1 VPTEESKMDKPASVE
16 DYLAGLP
23 EESRAALERLRQ
35 VIRAAVPEA
44 TEGIAWQ
51 MPAFRAH
58 DRWLVGYAAFRDH
71 CSFFPMS
78 TRVLEAFAAELEPYS
93 TSKGTIRFSTD
104 HPLPAALVKKMVK
117 ARLEEAASSRG
128 R

>member
-1 VPTEESKMDKPASVE
+1 MDKPASVE

-23 EESRAALERLRQ
+23 EESRAALERLRRA
-35 VIRAAVPEA
+35 IRAAVPEA
-44 TEGIAWQ
+44 TEGIAYQ

-58 DRWLVGYAAFRDH
+58 GRWLVGYAAFRDH

-78 TRVLEAFAAELEPYS
+78 TRVMEAFAAELEPYS

-117 ARLEEAASSRG
+117 ARLEQAAASRG

>member
-1 VPTEESKMDKPASVE
+1 MGRPVSVE
-16 DYLAGLP
+16 AYLAGLP
-23 EESRAALERLRQ
+23 EEPRAALEKLRRA
-35 VIRAAVPEA
+35 IRAALPEA

-58 DRWLVGYAAFRDH
+58 GRWLVGYAAFRDH

-78 TRVLEAFAAELEPYS
+78 ARVIEDLAAELEPY
-93 TSKGTIRFSTD
+93 TTTKGSIHFTLEK
-104 HPLPAALVKKMVK
+104 PLPAALVKKIVK
-117 ARLEEAASSRG
+117 ARLAEVAAVR

>member
-1 VPTEESKMDKPASVE
+1 MAKPASVE
-16 DYLAGLP
+16 EYLAGVP
-23 EESRAALERLRQ
+23 AEPRAALEELRRA
-35 VIRAAVPEA
+35 IRAAVPEA

-58 DRWLVGYAAFRDH
+58 GRWLVGYAAFRDH

-78 TRVLEAFAAELEPYS
+78 AAVIEDCAADLAGF
-93 TSKGTIRFSTD
+93 TTTKGTVHFTREK
-104 HPLPAALVKKMVK
+104 PLPAALVHRMVR
-117 ARLEEAASSRG
+117 ARLSEVTQPR

>member
-1 VPTEESKMDKPASVE
+1 MPVEESDMDKPTSVE

-23 EESRAALERLRQ
+23 DEQRVALEKLRKAIRAAL
-35 VIRAAVPEA
+35 PEG
-44 TEGIAWQ
+44 TEGIGWQ
-51 MPAFRAH
+51 MPAFRAY

-78 TRVLEAFAAELEPYS
+78 TRVLDTFAAELEPYS
-93 TSKGTIRFSTD
+93 TSKGTIRFTPD
-104 HPLPAALVKKMVK
+104 HPLPAALVKKMVR
-117 ARLEEAASSRG
+117 ARLAEVAARQG

>member
-1 VPTEESKMDKPASVE
+1 MDKPASVE

-23 EESRAALERLRQ
+23 EKPRAALEKLRKA
-35 VIRAAVPEA
+35 IRAAVPEA

-78 TRVLEAFAAELEPYS
+78 IRVVEAFSAELEPYA
-93 TSKGTIRFSTD
+93 TSKGTIRFSPD
-104 HPLPAALVKKMVK
+104 HPLPAALVKKMVM
-117 ARLEEAASSRG
+117 ARVAEVAASRG

>member
-1 VPTEESKMDKPASVE
+1 MEESGMNQPASVE

-35 VIRAAVPEA
+35 AIRAAVPEA
-44 TEGIAWQ
+44 TEGIAYQ

-58 DRWLVGYAAFRDH
+58 GHWLVGYAAFRDH

-78 TRVLEAFAAELEPYS
+78 TRVMEAFAAGLEPYS

-104 HPLPAALVKKMVK
+104 HPLPAALVKKMVR
-117 ARLEEAASSRG
+117 ARVEQVAASRG

>member
-1 VPTEESKMDKPASVE
+1 MEESGMDKPASVE

-23 EESRAALERLRQ
+23 EKPRAALETLRRA
-35 VIRAAVPEA
+35 IRAAVPEA

-78 TRVLEAFAAELEPYS
+78 TRVLETFAAELEPYS

-104 HPLPAALVKKMVK
+104 HPLPAALVKKMVQ
-117 ARLEEAASSRG
+117 ARVEEVAAGRG

>member
-1 VPTEESKMDKPASVE
+1 MPKPASVE

-23 EESRAALERLRQ
+23 EKPRATLEKVRRA
-35 VIRAAVPEA
+35 IRSAVPEA

-78 TRVLEAFAAELEPYS
+78 TRVLEAFAAELESFS
-93 TSKGTIRFSTD
+93 TSKGTIRFSAD
-104 HPLPAALVKKMVK
+104 HPLPAALVKNMVR
-117 ARLEEAASSRG
+117 ARVEEVAARRG

>member
-1 VPTEESKMDKPASVE
+1 MKPASVE
-16 DYLAGLP
+16 EYLAGLP
-23 EESRAALERLRQ
+23 EKPRAALERLRRA
-35 VIRAAVPEA
+35 IRAAAPEA

-58 DRWLVGYAAFRDH
+58 GRWLVGYAAFKEH

-78 TRVLEAFAAELEPYS
+78 GALVEAFAEDLQGFV
-93 TSKGTIRFSTD
+93 TTKGTIHFTPEQ
-104 HPLPAALVKKMVK
+104 PLPAALVKKLVK
-117 ARLEEAASSRG
+117 ARLEAVSAHRG